1 MKPAVPLLCLALVAG
16 AACQGSPE
24 ESRTAAARSTPP
36 QPSAAS
42 SSLSSPPL
50 SPAPSSIP
58 SENPPGPHSRLPTAP
73 ARLARDLGTTTQ
85 RLYREIDAWKE
96 SGLTSGSRRADVELL
111 ALHHQRLHRKLV
123 GAPRLA
129 RSVIERLPAAVGRAA
144 ERNIVAGRGL
154 RKLVTPVAGPVR
166 LPTRRP
172 EAPDRLLGYYRLAQ
186 RRYDVPWQVLAA
198 VNFVE
203 SRFGRLTGPSVAGAL
218 GPMQFLPSTW
228 DAYGGGGNVMDPHD
242 AILGA
247 ANYLAASGAPE
258 RMGAALFA
266 YNRSDAYVDAIRLYA
281 REIARVPRNF
291 YIYYF
296 WQVFVVTTKGDQQL
310 TGPGAEDN

>member
-1 MKPAVPLLCLALVAG
+1 MKLAVLALLTALLAG
-16 AACQGSPE
+16 TACQASSE
-24 ESRTAAARSTPP
+24 EGRTAAASSTPS
-36 QPSAAS
+36 QQSAAS
-42 SSLSSPPL
+42 SSLF
-50 SPAPSSIP
+50 SPAASPSS
-58 SENPPGPHSRLPTAP
+58 SSAASHAPPGPHSPLPAAP
-73 ARLARDLGTTTQ
+73 AGLARDLRATTQ

-96 SGLTSGSRRADVELL
+96 TGLSSGSRRAAIELL
-111 ALHHQRLHRKLV
+111 ALRHQRFHRKLV

-129 RSVIERLPAAVGRAA
+129 RSVLEHLPAAAARAA
-144 ERNIVAGRGL
+144 QRNIVAGRGL
-154 RKLVTPVAGPVR
+154 RSLVTPVAGPVR

-172 EAPDRLLGYYRLAQ
+172 EAPDRLLSYYRLAQ
-186 RRYDVPWQVLAA
+186 RRYDIPWQILASL
-198 VNFVE
+198 NFVE

-228 DAYGGGGNVMDPHD
+228 DAYGHGGNVMDPHD

-281 REIARVPRNF
+281 REIAREPRNF

-296 WQVFVVTTKGDQQL
+296 WQVFVATTKGDLQL
-310 TGPGAEDN
+310 TGPGAEAH